1 MMIFDIVIPAYNEAG
16 NLKLIEDQLI
26 PQLESDG
33 IQFEIIIVNDGS
45 TDDTPAIAD
54 ELAQKM
60 DRIHVFHHPKNMGL
74 GAALRTGYQNA
85 KNRWVISIDSDLSYS
100 PDQIRN
106 LVNAVDTNIDAV
118 FGSPYMKGG
127 TVEGV
132 SELRIIPSKV
142 ISMLYSLLMTK
153 RLSCWT
159 GMFRAIKKTA
169 IQSISISQDGFDGV
183 AEIAIK
189 LVKKG
194 YNVIEVPAVLG
205 QRTIG
210 ESKAIFF
217 REFTK
222 HLKQLL
228 RVASIKG

>member
-1 MMIFDIVIPAYNEAG
+1 MIFDIVIPAYNEAG
-16 NLKLIEDQLI
+16 NLRLIEDRLI
-26 PQLESDG
+26 PQLKADSID
-33 IQFEIIIVNDGS
+33 FEIIIVDDGS
-45 TDDTPAIAD
+45 SDETPAIAD
-54 ELAQKM
+54 ELASKS
-60 DRIHVFHHPKNMGL
+60 DEIHVIHHPKNAGL

-85 KNRWVISIDSDLSYS
+85 KNQWVITIDSDLSYS

-106 LVNAVDTNIDAV
+106 LVNAIDGDIDAV
-118 FGSPYMKGG
+118 FGSPYMRGG
-127 TVEGV
+127 SVEGV
-132 SELRIIPSKV
+132 SDIRIIPSKA
-142 ISMLYSLLMTK
+142 ISILYSMFMMK

-183 AEIAIK
+183 AEIAVK

-194 YNVIEVPAVLG
+194 YNVVEVPAVLG

-210 ESKAIFF
+210 ESKALFF
-217 REFTK
+217 REFAK
-222 HLKQLL
+222 HLRQLL

>member
-16 NLKLIEDQLI
+16 NLKAIEDRLI
-26 PQLESDG
+26 PQLHNDG
-33 IQFEIIIVNDGS
+33 IDFEIILINDGS
-45 TDDTPAIAD
+45 TDDTPVIAD
-54 ELAQKM
+54 RMASSS
-60 DRIHVFHHPKNMGL
+60 DNIRVIHHPENAGL

-85 KNRWVISIDSDLSYS
+85 RNPWVISIDSDLSYS
-100 PDQIRN
+100 PDQIKN
-106 LVNAVDTNIDAV
+106 LVNAINTDTDAV

-127 TVEGV
+127 YVEGV
-132 SELRIIPSKV
+132 SEMRIIPSKA
-142 ISMLYSLLMTK
+142 ISILYSIFMLK

-159 GMFRAIKKTA
+159 GMFRAIKKNA
-169 IQSISISQDGFDGV
+169 IQNISISHDGFDGV
-183 AEIAIK
+183 AEIAVK

-210 ESKAIFF
+210 ESKSLFF
-217 REFTK
+217 REFIK

-228 RVASIKG
+228 NVASIRG

>member
-1 MMIFDIVIPAYNEAG
+1 MMIFDILIPAYNEAG
-16 NLKLIEDQLI
+16 NLKFIEDRLI
-26 PQLESDG
+26 PQLRSDG
-33 IQFEIIIVNDGS
+33 IDFKIIIVDDGS

-54 ELAQKM
+54 ELASKSDNIQT
-60 DRIHVFHHPKNMGL
+60 IHHPKNAGL

-85 KNRWVISIDSDLSYS
+85 TNQWVITIDSDLSYS
-100 PDQIRN
+100 PNQIRN
-106 LVNAVDTNIDAV
+106 LVNAIDGDIDAV
-118 FGSPYMKGG
+118 FGSPYMRGG
-127 TVEGV
+127 YVEGV
-132 SELRIIPSKV
+132 SEMRIIPSKA
-142 ISMLYSLLMTK
+142 ISILYSIFMMK

-159 GMFRAIKKTA
+159 GMFRAVKKTA

-183 AEIAIK
+183 AEIAVK

-194 YNVIEVPAVLG
+194 YNVVEVPAVLG

-210 ESKAIFF
+210 ESKALFF

-222 HLKQLL
+222 HLRQLL